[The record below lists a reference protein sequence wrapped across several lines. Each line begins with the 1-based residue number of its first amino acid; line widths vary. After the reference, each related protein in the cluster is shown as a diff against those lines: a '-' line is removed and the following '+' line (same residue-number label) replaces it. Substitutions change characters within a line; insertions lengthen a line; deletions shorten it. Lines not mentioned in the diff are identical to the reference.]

1 MKDII
6 TKGLLMDYS
15 DIIQDRFAEP
25 AAILSY
31 KDGTVSV
38 MEINSRYIPEL
49 WMNVSEEDYL
59 GANFLKSYD
68 DENLKFFKNAV
79 EKCIE
84 TGEEQTVETW
94 RSLFSD
100 CCGYDKI
107 CLLSRLILVEK
118 TGDGAVIYEGIRN
131 ISNEKRAQETLTDIE
146 YRYKAASEQIN
157 IYNWE
162 YDVATKEMRPCYR
175 CMRDLGLPAVV
186 TNYPEPAI
194 DAGIFPPDYADMYR
208 DMMRRIDEGAPEL
221 EADIPLTVGRV
232 PFRVKYT
239 TEFDEQGK
247 PVKAFGSATL
257 ISETELGHIKLDNQI
272 IGTLAE
278 GYAGI
283 YLADFIKDEV
293 QVIKADDILNI
304 APGSRCTDLATAIL
318 TILGRID
325 SDEKGLLSDIDHVRV
340 ELFRDSDIR
349 EFVYKDE
356 GTDRWVRIAAH
367 QMEKGSLGTE
377 RMLVTVSVIDDV
389 RAQKMDADR
398 LIAAQKNE
406 LEDRQVKLLKAIDEA
421 NRANK
426 AKTEFFS
433 NMSHDIRT
441 PMNAIIGFSRL
452 AKDEIDD
459 RKHVEDYLDKIV
471 SAGDHLM
478 SLIND
483 ILDMSRIESGKME
496 LSPVP
501 VRIKDLIANCADMI
515 RVKMDEKKL
524 DFIVDASEAGDD
536 IVACDK
542 LRFDQV
548 VLNLLS
554 NAYKFTPEGGR
565 VFLEAALKDR
575 KDKFIY
581 EIRVR
586 DTGIGMSAEYK
597 DHIWE
602 AFTRENSTTVNET
615 QGTGLGMLIVRNI
628 VDMMH
633 GNIELI
639 TEKGKGS
646 EFIITLPLEPS
657 AETGLAA
664 ETDTKATDAMNR
676 KYTGVTVLVVDDTPL
691 NLKLAERILE
701 TFDFTVKKAE
711 SGVAAL
717 DMVKASAPGDIDLI
731 LMDVCMPVMDGLET
745 TEKIRELDNAGLAR
759 IPIIAMTANAFET
772 DVEAALGAGM
782 NAHIAK
788 PFKKEDLIA
797 TISAYIPE

>member
-1 MKDII
+1 
-6 TKGLLMDYS
+6 MDYNT
-15 DIIQDRFAEP
+15 IIQGKFSEP
-25 AAILSY
+25 AAIISY
-31 KDGTVSV
+31 KDGNVGLIQ
-38 MEINSRYIPEL
+38 INERYIPEL
-49 WMNVSEEDYL
+49 WMNVSMDTYL
-59 GANFLKSYD
+59 GADFQ
-68 DENLKFFKNAV
+68 KFFDEDNLRIFRSAID
-79 EKCIE
+79 KCIE
-84 TGEEQTVETW
+84 TGEEQSVDTW

-100 CCGYDKI
+100 CCGYDKV
-107 CLLSRLILVEK
+107 CLRSRLILIEK
-118 TGDGAVIYEGIRN
+118 NDDGAIVYEGIRN
-131 ISNEKRAQETLTDIE
+131 ISNERRTQETLSDIE
-146 YRYKAASEQIN
+146 YRYKQASEQIN

-162 YDVATKEMRPCYR
+162 YDIATKEMRPCYR

-186 TNYPEPAI
+186 TNYPEPTI

-283 YLADFIKDEV
+283 YLADFVKDEV
-293 QVIKADDILNI
+293 KVIKADGMLSLGENI
-304 APGSRCTDLATAIL
+304 HCADLAQAV
-318 TILGRID
+318 LGKLKNVD
-325 SDEKGLLSDIDHVRV
+325 SDEKALLSDVKLLRT
-340 ELFRDSDIR
+340 ELFKESDIR
-349 EFVYKDE
+349 EFVFKEEE
-356 GTDRWVRIAAH
+356 GNRWIRIANHMA
-367 QMEKGSLGTE
+367 EKGSLGVD
-377 RMLVTVSVIDDV
+377 RMIVTVSVIDDL
-389 RAQKMDADR
+389 ASQKMDADR

-441 PMNAIIGFSRL
+441 PMNAITGFSRL

-459 RKHVEDYLDKIV
+459 KDHVEDYLDKIV

-478 SLIND
+478 NLIND

-501 VRIKDLIANCADMI
+501 IKIKDLISSCADMI
-515 RVKMDEKKL
+515 RVKMDEKNL
-524 DFIVDASEAGDD
+524 DFIVNADQAGDD
-536 IVACDK
+536 TVACDK

-548 VLNLLS
+548 ILNLLS
-554 NAYKFTPEGGR
+554 NAYKFTPEGGK

-575 KDKFIY
+575 KDKLIY

-602 AFTRENSTTVNET
+602 AFTRENTATVNET

-633 GNIELI
+633 GSIELN

-646 EFIITLPLEPS
+646 EFIITLPLEPTT
-657 AETGLAA
+657 ETGVTA
-664 ETDTKATDAMNR
+664 EPDTKITDAMNR
-676 KYTGVTVLVVDDTPL
+676 TYTGVTVLVVDDTPL

-717 DMVKASAPGDIDLI
+717 DMVKASTPGDIDLI
-731 LMDVCMPVMDGLET
+731 LMDVMMPVMDGLET
-745 TEKIRELDNAGLAR
+745 TKKIRKLNDPAIAQ
-759 IPIIAMTANAFET
+759 IPIVAMTANAFEA

-797 TISAYIPE
+797 TIGAYLPNNG